1 MTVSDFDEVA
11 DEGEEEKVLI
21 VDDNPVN
28 LQVLYQTLAGAGFRI
43 LVARNGEDA
52 IAIARKAGPRL
63 VLLDIMM
70 PGMDGFEVCRRLKDD
85 PATAEA
91 AVIFLSA
98 LGEVSEK
105 VRGFELGAIDY
116 ITKPFHA
123 GEVNARVG
131 THLKL
136 RRLER
141 HMERRNLALE
151 AANKRMRDDL
161 DAASR
166 VQQSLLPDSMPETK
180 RCRFAWRYRPSA
192 ELGGDGLNVFRI
204 DDRFVAMYVLDVS
217 GHGVPSALL
226 AVTVS
231 RALLPVADRSC
242 LVTTPAGG
250 VGYVVTRPADVVSRL
265 NRLYPMDRR
274 GRLYFSILYGLLDV
288 EACSFT
294 YVSAGNPGPVLMH
307 EGGRAVVHDVPAV
320 PVGLFPD
327 SEYDDTVLDLRPGA
341 RLYLHSDGLTEE
353 RNDQGVVFGR
363 ERIMAIVESA
373 RDEALET
380 SIDRLIDATVS
391 WKGDANLRDDV
402 SVLAVDL
409 KQ

>member
-1 MTVSDFDEVA
+1 MTPDISGVGDD
-11 DEGEEEKVLI
+11 GEKVLI

-28 LQVLYQTLAGAGFRI
+28 LQVLYQTLAGVGYHT
-43 LVARNGEDA
+43 LVARSGEDA
-52 IAIARKAGPRL
+52 IAIARKVRPRL

-70 PGMDGFEVCRRLKDD
+70 PGMDGFEVCRRLKGD
-85 PATAEA
+85 PETRDV

-98 LGEVSEK
+98 LGEASDK
-105 VRGFELGAIDY
+105 VRGLELGAVDY

-141 HMERRNLALE
+141 HMERRNAALE

-166 VQQSLLPDSMPETK
+166 VQQSLLPERMPQTG
-180 RCRFAWRYRPSA
+180 RCRFAWRYRPSE

-204 DDRFVAMYVLDVS
+204 DDRHVAMYVLDVS

-231 RALLPVADRSC
+231 RVLLPVADRSC
-242 LVTTPAGG
+242 LVTTPAGDG
-250 VGYVVTRPADVVSRL
+250 GYVVTRPADVVSRL
-265 NRLYPMDRR
+265 NRLYPMDNR
-274 GRLYFSILYGLLDV
+274 GRLYFTILYGVLDV

-307 EGGRAVVHDVPAV
+307 RGERAVVYDVPAV
-320 PVGLFPD
+320 PVGLLPD
-327 SEYDDTVLDLRPGA
+327 SEYYDTVLEMRPGA
-341 RLYLHSDGLTEE
+341 RMYLHSDGLVEE
-353 RNDQGVVFGR
+353 RNDLGVVFGR
-363 ERIMAIVESA
+363 ERMAAIVESA
-373 RDEALET
+373 WDEDLET
-380 SIDRLIDATVS
+380 SIDRLIGGTVA
-391 WKGDANLRDDV
+391 WKGDENLRDDV

-409 KQ
+409 NV